1 MTMTMMTIAPAAMIR
16 GETMTDT
23 MKHADPADLSG
34 PVGSVRVWDPLL
46 RVFHWGLVTA
56 FAVAWLSADEV
67 QPVHELAGY
76 AVAGLIAFRLIWGF
90 VGSRFARFAQFL
102 RGPAVTLSYLGDM
115 MRGRERRYIGHNPA
129 GAVMVVALLL
139 TLAGTALTGWLLEEP
154 TRLSLVPELPQAVS
168 PAFADGMDDHD
179 RDDDEGMEALE
190 DVHEALATFALVL
203 VALHVGGV
211 LLASFRHRENL
222 ARAMVTGT
230 KHAPGP
236 DDIA

>member
-1 MTMTMMTIAPAAMIR
+1 MTTTMTTTAAAATTRGGAMTEVLEQAGPA
-16 GETMTDT
+16 G
-23 MKHADPADLSG
+23 LSG
-34 PVGSVRVWDPLL
+34 PADMVRVWDPLL
-46 RVFHWGLVTA
+46 RVFHWGLVAA

-76 AVAGLIAFRLIWGF
+76 AIAGLIAFRLIWGF
-90 VGSRFARFAQFL
+90 VGGRFARFAQFL
-102 RGPAVTLSYLGDM
+102 RGPAVTLAYLGDM
-115 MRGRERRYIGHNPA
+115 MRGRERRHIGHNPA

-154 TRLSLVPELPQAVS
+154 ARLSLLPELPQAVS
-168 PAFADGMDDHD
+168 PAFADGMEGD
-179 RDDDEGMEALE
+179 RREGQGMEALE